1 MTKELSFAEMEN
13 LQGGIY
19 VCQFFVSYTQADG
32 TPYIELHS
40 PFTGFDAL
48 AAWAM
53 TQLDGLPA
61 DLDYGYINC

>member
-1 MTKELSFAEMEN
+1 MEN

-19 VCQFFVSYTQADG
+19 VCQFFVSYTRDG
-32 TPYIELHS
+32 ILYTELHS
-40 PFTGFDAL
+40 PFTGFEEL
-48 AAWAM
+48 ADWAM

>member
-1 MTKELSFAEMEN
+1 MEN

-19 VCQFFVSYTQADG
+19 MCMFAWWYTGDDGVSVYHLHD
-32 TPYIELHS
+32 TPR
-40 PFTGFDAL
+40 TGFDAL
-48 AAWAM
+48 ANWAM